1 MGLNESQEDKES
13 GRLIDY
19 QRVRNSGAAQKV
31 AEICFVVR
39 TIL

>member
-19 QRVRNSGAAQKV
+19 QRVRNSGAA
-31 AEICFVVR
+31 
-39 TIL
+39 